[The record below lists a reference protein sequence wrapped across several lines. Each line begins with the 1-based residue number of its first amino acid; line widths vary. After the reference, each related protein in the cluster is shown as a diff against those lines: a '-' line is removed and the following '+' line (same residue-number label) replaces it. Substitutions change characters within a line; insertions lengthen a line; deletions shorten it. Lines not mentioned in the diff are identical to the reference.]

1 MLSTVNKTIKLKLT
15 KIVKKNYLI
24 SKKKLSKKNG
34 RSKKNFQTI
43 LQPLKSF
50 QNGGQVTTK
59 KKFRNRKQIYFF
71 YFPLK
76 KNYLILKKKISK
88 KNGRPKK
95 FSKQFY
101 KNLTTPAMDKCCI
114 NMNKTVRVTYNK
126 LLTRTLR

>member
-1 MLSTVNKTIKLKLT
+1 MAAQKKFSNNSTTSEKFPKWRTS
-15 KIVKKNYLI
+15 NYE
-24 SKKKLSKKNG
+24 
-34 RSKKNFQTI
+34 
-43 LQPLKSF
+43 
-50 QNGGQVTTK
+50 

-76 KNYLILKKKISK
+76 KNYLISKTKFQKKWPPKKI
-88 KNGRPKK
+88 
-95 FSKQFY
+95 SKQFY

>member
-1 MLSTVNKTIKLKLT
+1 MAAQKNVSNNSTTSEKFPKWRTS
-15 KIVKKNYLI
+15 NYE
-24 SKKKLSKKNG
+24 
-34 RSKKNFQTI
+34 
-43 LQPLKSF
+43 
-50 QNGGQVTTK
+50 

-76 KNYLILKKKISK
+76 KNYLISKKKIK
-88 KNGRPKK
+88 QKNGRPKK

-126 LLTRTLR
+126 LLTRTLS